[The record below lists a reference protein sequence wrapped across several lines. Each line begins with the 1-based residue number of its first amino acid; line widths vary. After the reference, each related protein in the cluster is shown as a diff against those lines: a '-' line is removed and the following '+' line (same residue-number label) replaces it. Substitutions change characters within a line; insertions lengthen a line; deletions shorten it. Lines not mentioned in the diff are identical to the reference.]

1 MSQGPVPVLLL
12 GKIEAHIA
20 GVSRGLLPDYDVI
33 HNVRSVQVAES
44 EIPALLKG
52 EPVQP
57 SSGFGSNYKS
67 SNPVSGSQ
75 IKAVIVGGGFTPE
88 EFQTI
93 EKIINGARPLPIFRA
108 DTSRV
113 PPNVTGPPPIE
124 LITQRILGALK
135 EARNG
140 ESGDL
145 GAPPV
150 LSTPDA
156 HILDAANG
164 VNGDESERTLS
175 EDQLEVRYEIA
186 RTITEIKANKWR
198 RVALQFPDEMLVH
211 SARVYQLLARGL
223 GPDGLQNGFS
233 SLDAA
238 ASSLSLNGSDQ
249 STAVKLTILADTSY
263 GSCCVDEIAAE
274 HVDADAVVHY
284 GRSCLSP
291 TARLPVLYVYTKHD
305 LDYDAAVK
313 AFHDTFPDRSE
324 KVIVTADL
332 PFSDHVQKLCT
343 ELSDL
348 GYTSLFPA
356 DIIHDPASSIPNR
369 TIPPSVSRDVATLG
383 EWHLF
388 HISEPPTSFLLTLSS
403 SLASIQV
410 FETGPAK
417 SVTNTSANLSNATS
431 RLLRRRYALVT
442 SLSTVSVWGIL
453 INTLSVKNYLSM
465 VTHVQRSIAA
475 AGKKSYLFVVGKIN
489 VAKVSNFSEVGGW
502 VVIGCWE
509 SSLIDSKEFYRPI
522 ITPFELE
529 LALQGDDERQW
540 TGEWRGDFQT
550 VFSKTADKSEENK
563 DSDSQAGDQGGNASS
578 EESDEAPEF
587 DLRTGRYVSRTRPMA
602 RRGGRRTLAAPTT
615 NGRPQTTALTKRANG
630 DLIAVNGMPS
640 PAAQYLK
647 EKRTWRGLG
656 SDFEIRYEQAEGER
670 AQGEDDEGSLV
681 EEGRTGIAAGYT
693 VGESEYSVPLAAAAA
708 IPLSVAGLAYLNAR
722 WRLPEDWRAIKG
734 VYKSTSR
741 FNSRLK
747 EDKVNSFYIIEE
759 HASNPAVAN
768 QPFIIYQGKTWT
780 FQQTYERTLRYA
792 GWLHS
797 TWKVERGDMIAID
810 LINSAEFVFL
820 ILAVWSLGATPA
832 LINYNL
838 VGQAFIHSVS
848 TTNARL
854 LVTEPEVADKV
865 LTSDVRAAVEKPD
878 FVKGASPLEITSL
891 SPEVISSLDHFP
903 SYRAPD
909 SARAGAVGRTTGALV
924 MTSGTTGLPKAAVV
938 SFERIIASSEGI
950 GRWMGLRDVTDKN
963 PDRFYTAMPLYHTSA
978 LQLGFHTCLS
988 IGVTLVISRKFS
1000 VSNFW
1005 NEVVDSKA
1013 TVVQYVGETLRYLLA
1028 VPPAADDKTK
1038 HHVRMAF
1045 GNGLR
1050 ADVWDKFRDRF
1061 GVGTIAEFYGAT
1073 EGTGGTINFS
1083 RNRFSSGCMGASGSL
1098 MSTLFASTMATVEVD
1113 WDTEEPWRDPVTG
1126 LCKKTARGEAGELI
1140 FKLDEKDVSQKYQG
1154 YHNNPEASQKKIL
1167 RDVFVKGDAWFRSGD
1182 VVRHDSE
1189 NRYWFSDRIGD
1200 TFRWRSE
1207 NVSTT
1212 EVSDTLGRH
1221 PDVLEANVYGV
1232 SVPGHEGRAGCAAV
1246 LLSDS
1251 SFRSGS
1257 DHVREEILESTAA
1270 WNTSRLPKYAVPLF
1284 IRVLKEI
1291 QATGNNKQQKTSL
1304 RKEGVDPSLVTDKL
1318 YWLAPG
1324 SSRYE
1329 PFGSAE
1335 WQLLQKGQVKL

>member
-1 MSQGPVPVLLL
+1 MSKVPVLLL
-12 GKIEAHIA
+12 GKIEGHIVA
-20 GVSRGLLPDYDVI
+20 VSRGLLPEYDVI
-33 HNVRSVQVAES
+33 HNVRSVEAAES

-67 SNPVSGSQ
+67 SNPVSGSL

-88 EFQTI
+88 EFQTV
-93 EKIINGARPLPIFRA
+93 EKIVNDARPLPIFRA
-108 DTSRV
+108 DTSRA
-113 PPNVTGPPPIE
+113 PPNATGPPPTDV
-124 LITQRILGALK
+124 ITGRILRALK
-135 EARNG
+135 DARNA

-156 HILDAANG
+156 HLLDAANG
-164 VNGDESERTLS
+164 SSNTPSTGVSGESERTLS
-175 EDQLEVRYEIA
+175 DDQLEVRYEIS
-186 RTITEIKANKWR
+186 RTVREIKANKWR

-223 GPDGLQNGFS
+223 GPAAHSAGTRT
-233 SLDAA
+233 LDDAV
-238 ASSLSLNGSDQ
+238 SSLSLNGSEHEPEHG
-249 STAVKLTILADTSY
+249 SEPCTAVKLTILADTSY

-313 AFHDTFPDRSE
+313 AFQDTFPDRSE
-324 KVIVTADL
+324 KVIVTADV
-332 PFSDHVQKLCT
+332 PYSDHVKKLCT

-348 GYTSLFPA
+348 GYTSLFAA
-356 DIIHDPASSIPNR
+356 DIIHDPASSVPNR
-369 TIPPSVSRDVATLG
+369 TIPASVSLDRATLG

-410 FETGPAK
+410 FQTAAAAK
-417 SVTNTSANLSNATS
+417 ALTQTSANLSNATS

-465 VTHVQRSIAA
+465 VTHVQKSIAA

-550 VFSKTADKSEENK
+550 VLSNTKNKDRSEDKIVENR
-563 DSDSQAGDQGGNASS
+563 DSDSEAADQGGNASS

-587 DLRTGRYVSRTRPMA
+587 DLRT
-602 RRGGRRTLAAPTT
+602 
-615 NGRPQTTALTKRANG
+615 ANG

-656 SDFEIRYEQAEGER
+656 SDFEIKYEQAEDER
-670 AQGEDDEGSLV
+670 RQGEEAEGSLI
-681 EEGRTGIAAGYT
+681 EE
-693 VGESEYSVPLAAAAA
+693 VPLAAAAA

-722 WRLPEDWRAIKG
+722 WRLPEDWRAIRG

-747 EDKVNSFYIIEE
+747 DDKVNSFYIIEE
-759 HASNPAVAN
+759 HAANPAVAN
-768 QPFIIYQGKTWT
+768 QPFLIYQGKTWT
-780 FQQTYERTLRYA
+780 FKQTYERTLRYA

-797 TWKVERGDMIAID
+797 TWNVKRGDMIAID
-810 LINSAEFVFL
+810 LLNSAEFVFL

-838 VGQAFIHSVS
+838 VGEPFVHSVR

-865 LTSDVRAAVEKPD
+865 FTSDVRAAVEKPD
-878 FVKGASPLEITSL
+878 FVKGVSPLEIATL
-891 SPEVISSLDHFP
+891 SPDVISSLDNSP

-909 SARAGAVGRTTGALV
+909 SVRAGAIGRTTGALV

-1028 VPPAADDKTK
+1028 APPAADDKTK

-1050 ADVWDKFRDRF
+1050 ADVWDQFRDRF
-1061 GVGTIAEFYGAT
+1061 GVDTIAEFYGAT

-1098 MSTLFASTMATVEVD
+1098 MSALFASTMATVEVD

-1126 LCKKTARGEAGELI
+1126 LCKKTPRGEPGELI
-1140 FKLDEKDVSQKYQG
+1140 FKLDEKDVEQKYQG
-1154 YHNNPEASQKKIL
+1154 YHNNPEASKKKIL
-1167 RDVFVKGDAWFRSGD
+1167 RNVFVKGDAWFRSGD
-1182 VVRHDSE
+1182 VVKHDSE

-1221 PDVLEANVYGV
+1221 PEVLEANVYGV

-1246 LLSDS
+1246 LLNES
-1251 SFRSGS
+1251 SFKTGT
-1257 DHVREEILESTAA
+1257 DNVREELLESAAA

-1284 IRVLKEI
+1284 IRVLKEV

-1304 RKEGVDPSLVTDKL
+1304 RKEGVDPTLVTDKL
-1318 YWLAPG
+1318 YWLRPG
-1324 SSRYE
+1324 SSGYE
-1329 PFGSAE
+1329 PFGIPE
-1335 WQLLQKGQVKL
+1335 WQSLQKGQVKL